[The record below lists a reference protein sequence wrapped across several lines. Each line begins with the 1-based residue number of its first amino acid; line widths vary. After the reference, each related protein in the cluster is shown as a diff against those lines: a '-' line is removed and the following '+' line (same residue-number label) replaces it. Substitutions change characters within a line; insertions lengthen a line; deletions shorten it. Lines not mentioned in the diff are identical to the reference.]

1 MGPSLVAGTGRQVIL
16 EAFREPKPG
25 AGRSLPLPPFLGQ
38 PWLVSV
44 ESDFED
50 RGCQDTSLRVHLTQR
65 PCYTISYP
73 PSLLQGQLTWASAGS
88 LSSVLRTIEKFLQ
101 GSWCGG

>member
-1 MGPSLVAGTGRQVIL
+1 MGPSYIARTGRQVIL

-25 AGRSLPLPPFLGQ
+25 ARGSLPLPPFLGQ

-44 ESDFED
+44 EGDVGD
-50 RGCQDTSLRVHLTQR
+50 RGCQDTSLRVRLTQR
-65 PCYTISYP
+65 PCYTINHP
-73 PSLLQGQLTWASAGS
+73 PSLFQGQLTWASAGS